1 MKYTLALFLLLFNI
15 VQPCISDNSE
25 YGLRFKSYEVLAADR
40 TGLLLENGNYID
52 IKDEL
57 TLEFDLKYENTSI
70 LYGSTVKI
78 ISESKSSVTLGFSS
92 GNSGN
97 FPIMVI
103 NDEIIPILTD
113 LKLNEWFH
121 VAITISNK
129 DQSLKIKYKDFS
141 KTLTLKKGDWKEAI
155 ICFGKSNLTGFSTEE
170 VPPMIIKDIKL
181 SHGDKLFR
189 HWILKQHNKTECYD
203 DLKQAQATVMSPDW
217 IIDSYANWTKHFS
230 LSTNNKT
237 YIQYAFDAG
246 RGIIYFIPDNKQ
258 IISYNVIT
266 NQQDTI
272 YVKSGRPANINT
284 NHVVF
289 NPKKNE
295 LISYNLEEKF
305 ISVFSFENKTWS
317 SNRAPALEPSY
328 WHHTSALWNSN
339 SSIITFG
346 GYGFYRYKNDLTV
359 INPATNEWN
368 TQQLNVISPRYSSAS
383 AIVGDTLY
391 IYGGEGNQ
399 SGKQELTSIITADL
413 YAIDLKTMKVS
424 LCWEYNNSNHFLPCG
439 NMIYNKEEDSFLV
452 ISKAL
457 GKQIL
462 LKVARKKPV
471 IEELAYIDSLELNA
485 DYNFSTLMKPEKENK
500 LYALFCKDYK
510 RGNSE
515 IDLYSIAYPPIA
527 SSQIL
532 QSAKTSES
540 NESKTIYIAA
550 AFAVICLVAGYT
562 IYRRKR
568 KKKEKSIH
576 SAFSLTDDLTEDES
590 LINNDEIYY
599 DRSRQAISLLGFF
612 NVKDSEGKDITDLFT
627 PTLKSLVLA
636 IILNSE
642 NGPGINSK
650 VIDSLIWPDKDE
662 KSARNNRNV
671 SMNRLN
677 QVLEKIGN
685 VQVQNNNS
693 FWKIA
698 IEDNSICDY
707 LEVLKYMRLP
717 QKAIMEDTDSE
728 SKLLELLGY
737 GQLLPF
743 TQEEW
748 LDSYKATYSDFAIDF
763 LLGILLR
770 EINSGKA
777 NAILKASN
785 LIFLFDTLNEEALF
799 AKCRVYY
806 KQGKKSLAKST
817 YNSFCKEYA
826 TLLGEKYQVSLA
838 QIIGSN

>member
-1 MKYTLALFLLLFNI
+1 MKYTLTLFLLLFNI

-25 YGLRFKSYEVLAADR
+25 YGLRFKSYEALAVDR

-78 ISESKSSVTLGFSS
+78 ISESKSSITLGFSS
-92 GNSGN
+92 SNSGN

-103 NDEIIPILTD
+103 NDEIVPILTD

-141 KTLTLKKGDWKEAI
+141 KTLTLKKDDWKEAI
-155 ICFGKSNLTGFSTEE
+155 ICFGKSNITGFSTEE

-181 SHGDKLFR
+181 SHKDKLFR
-189 HWILKQHNKTECYD
+189 HWVLKQHNKTECYD
-203 DLKQAQATVMSPDW
+203 ELKQAKATVMSPDW

-284 NHVVF
+284 NHVIF

-346 GYGFYRYKNDLTV
+346 GYGFYRYKNDFTV

-368 TQQLNVISPRYSSAS
+368 TQQLNAISPRYSSAS

-424 LCWEYNNSNHFLPCG
+424 LCWEYDSPTHFLPCG
-439 NMIYNKEEDSFLV
+439 NMIYNKDDDSFLV

-462 LKVARKKPV
+462 LKVPRKKPA

-485 DYNFSTLMKPEKENK
+485 DFNFSTLMKPEKENK

-540 NESKTIYIAA
+540 NDSKTIYIAA
-550 AFAVICLVAGYT
+550 VLAVICFAVGYT
-562 IYRRKR
+562 IYTRTRKR
-568 KKKEKSIH
+568 KEKPITSV
-576 SAFSLTDDLTEDES
+576 FSLTDDLTEDES

-612 NVKDSEGKDITDLFT
+612 NVKDTEGKDITDLFT

-826 TLLGEKYQVSLA
+826 TLLGEKYQISLA
-838 QIIGSN
+838 QIISSN